1 LLGDHHKKITTKSS
15 IALALLDRQLI
26 VGRVSHLMR
35 LLPVLVLGFIYRA
48 AALGEFNDEH
58 LVKEVRERL
67 FVLRLSSIA

>member
-1 LLGDHHKKITTKSS
+1 
-15 IALALLDRQLI
+15 
-26 VGRVSHLMR
+26 MR